1 MRIELRF
8 GVILAFCFVLG
19 VMVAGYI
26 SYTLEFRQAKEEVT
40 EKAHVLLTTAL
51 SVRAYTV
58 DEVASLVGELGT
70 EKEFHP
76 QMVPSYAAQTTMKR
90 LQKEFPEYNYRESS
104 LNPTNVADR
113 ASDWEVGLIRAFR
126 QDDAVTELSGEVGNG
141 SNTRFYVSRP
151 IRLTN
156 PACLECHTTPDV
168 APKTMVAKYGAGNG
182 FNWALG
188 DIVGIQ
194 LVEVPV
200 LPTRQKAFNG
210 VLITVGSLTCVFVLT
225 AAIFLM
231 LLRRYVTNPLGTITR
246 SAQSLSLDRAPL
258 APDRASQLD
267 GQFRVLEQAVTRL
280 KTSLDQA
287 TRLFLEK
294 DIGNGG

>member
-26 SYTLEFRQAKEEVT
+26 SYTLEFRQAREEVT

-58 DEVASLVGELGT
+58 EEVADLIGELGN
-70 EKEFHP
+70 EKAFHP

-90 LQKEFPEYNYRESS
+90 LQMEFPEYTYRESS

-126 QDDAVTELSGEVGNG
+126 QDAAVTELSGEVGLG
-141 SNTRFYVSRP
+141 TDSRFYVSRP
-151 IRLTN
+151 IRLSN

-168 APKTMVAKYGAGNG
+168 APKSMVAKYGTGNG
-182 FNWALG
+182 FNWTMG
-188 DIVGIQ
+188 DIVGVQI
-194 LVEVPV
+194 VEVPV

-231 LLRRYVTNPLGTITR
+231 LLRRYVTSPLRSITR
-246 SAQSLSLDRAPL
+246 SAQSLSLDRMPL
-258 APDRASQLD
+258 GSDNASQLD
-267 GQFRVLEQAVTRL
+267 GQFRDLEQAVTRL

-287 TRLFLEK
+287 TRLFRGK
-294 DIGNGG
+294 DD